1 MSVNDHPVLRHA
13 PLPIGARVT
22 VPNQIN
28 IRKTGNPGPL
38 RKGIP
43 IIREWKHA
51 FHGWPPE
58 TEFTITGVAILRDT
72 TLSIDECG
80 DWIEEI
86 TRTQIVYLARQH
98 PQSREIRLHPKHIRS
113 I

>member
-22 VPNQIN
+22 VPNQTR

-43 IIREWKHA
+43 IIREWNHA
-51 FHGWPPE
+51 ELGWSPQ
-58 TEFTITGVAILRDT
+58 TEFTITGVEVLRDT
-72 TLSIDECG
+72 RLSIDECG
-80 DWIEEI
+80 VKNEEI
-86 TRTQIVYLARQH
+86 TRTQIVYLARLT
-98 PQSREIRLHPKHIRS
+98 PQSREIRLHPKHVRTI
-113 I
+113 